1 METKKHRNKEHSH
14 GIRNDHVRRAERQQD
29 HREGVCRHFGR
40 AGPGREDP
48 AHQGKRQPGSEGFE
62 VAKELAGL
70 YAAAYPDKSKYPYG
84 FALIAPEGF
93 SVAENKDVFEDDD
106 GNLREGAYRAHG
118 VGGQLSIGEM
128 PPVKV
133 AVDPKAIELLAK
145 YRAARG

>member
-1 METKKHRNKEHSH
+1 MESAMITFAALNVNRTTGKEFV
-14 GIRNDHVRRAERQQD
+14 GISGALD
-29 HREGVCRHFGR
+29 R
-40 AGPGREDP
+40 AGKTLPIK
-48 AHQGKRQPGSEGFE
+48 ASVNPGSEGFE